1 MDNIH
6 ISEYISK
13 YGRKLVYDKER
24 NKFYYRNRRHELV
37 DRLVKGIN
45 KDREGTKYPKV
56 IDRVISIKINKNPF
70 LAHSDDEL
78 ELLIKE
84 CEERGNF
91 SKFWWVVNSCKEVN
105 KKTMKLD
112 L

>member
-56 IDRVISIKINKNPF
+56 IDRVISIKNQQKPI
-70 LAHSDDEL
+70 
-78 ELLIKE
+78 
-84 CEERGNF
+84 F
-91 SKFWWVVNSCKEVN
+91 STF
-105 KKTMKLD
+105 
-112 L
+112 